1 MKKLSILVALIL
13 CVTVGGVYAV
23 WTYSGTDDVVDTN
36 AEVKVVLEAATL
48 DGSIGAFSAE
58 SNLTLSIDQKAGSNH
73 IAELVFKSN
82 DSNPI
87 FMTFTFT
94 PSAGADMDIKNNGIP
109 AEIYQKA
116 TTEMQYPM
124 DASGNY
130 KADGTK
136 TDVFKFENESDGT
149 FTANVTWEK
158 QADGTF
164 TVTYNEAQLKEMI
177 KLNYDFQLDTKDE
190 HDEFYKIL
198 NGNIRV
204 HITDGKGNIG
214 S

>member
-48 DGSIGAFSAE
+48 DGSIGAFTAK

-73 IAELVFKSN
+73 IAELVFKSIDN
-82 DSNPI
+82 DPI

-109 AEIYQKA
+109 AEIYQN
-116 TTEMQYPM
+116 TTTTMQYPM
-124 DASGNY
+124 DADGNY
-130 KADGTK
+130 SATGTP
-136 TDVFKFENESDGT
+136 TDVFKFENKADGD
-149 FTANVTWEK
+149 FVSNVTWEK
-158 QADGTF
+158 QADGSFTITF
-164 TVTYNEAQLKEMI
+164 NEAQLKEMI